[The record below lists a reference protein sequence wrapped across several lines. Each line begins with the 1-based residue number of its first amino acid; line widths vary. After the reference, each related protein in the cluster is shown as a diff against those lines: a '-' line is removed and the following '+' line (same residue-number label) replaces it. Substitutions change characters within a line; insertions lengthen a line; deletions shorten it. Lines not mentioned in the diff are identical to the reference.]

1 MALTALRSIPRG
13 LSARLFALTVAFV
26 MAGAV
31 LILLPALARYRLT
44 YLADRIDAAHLAV
57 FALEATPDNMVSQDL
72 AKRLL
77 ADVGARGIVV
87 HEPAMTLMIDAEI
100 PPRIDATYDLRRPG
114 LLMPI
119 AGAVA
124 TLMHSGNRVLRVL
137 AVSPKAPNEVVEVLL
152 DEGPLRQAMWG
163 FALRV
168 FGLAMLISAITGTLL
183 YVGLRRLLVTPLL
196 RLVASM
202 MAFRDDPEDAARVIV
217 PERRNDELG
226 LAQRELAAMQE
237 TVRQAL
243 RQKERLAALG
253 TAVAKMNHD
262 LRNILATAR
271 LVSDGLAG
279 SALPEVRRASP
290 RLVAA
295 IDRAV
300 ALCARTLSYT
310 GEGSP
315 PPLRRRFALALLV
328 DEIAALAGPPGE
340 TGSAFDNAVPPTL
353 AVEADRD
360 QLFRALQNL
369 ALNAIEAGARRVS
382 VRAREE
388 GSATLIEVADDGPGL
403 PPKARDN
410 LFRPFAGSARP
421 GGTGL
426 GLAIAREVMRAHGG
440 DVALAESTGAGTVF
454 LLTLPAPGQNGAALS
469 RHPRESE
476 GPGQTYVASPGS
488 PLARGRQ

>member
-1 MALTALRSIPRG
+1 MALPVLSLPRG

-31 LILLPALARYRLT
+31 LVFLPALARYRIA
-44 YLADRIDAAHLAV
+44 YLSDRIDAAHLAV
-57 FALEATPDNMVSQDL
+57 VALEATPDNMVAPDL
-72 AKRLL
+72 ARRLL
-77 ADVGARGIVV
+77 AEVGALGIVV
-87 HEPAMTLMIDAEI
+87 HEPTMTLMIDADTPPEI
-100 PPRIDATYDLRRPG
+100 DVTYDLRHSAS
-114 LLMPI
+114 LMPI
-119 AGAVA
+119 ADAVA
-124 TLMHSGNRVLRVL
+124 DLAQSGSRVMRVLGV
-137 AVSPKAPNEVVEVLL
+137 APKAPGKVVELLL
-152 DEGPLRQAMWG
+152 DARQLRAAMWG

-168 FGLAMLISAITGTLL
+168 FGFAMLISAATGTLL
-183 YVGLRRLLVTPLL
+183 YFGLRRLLVTPLL

-202 MAFRDDPEDAARVIV
+202 MSFRDDPEDGARVIR
-217 PERRNDELG
+217 PEPRGDELG

-253 TAVAKMNHD
+253 TAVAKINHD

-279 SALPEVRRASP
+279 SAAPEVRRANP

-295 IDRAV
+295 LDRAV
-300 ALCARTLSYT
+300 ALCTRTLTYT

-315 PPLRRRFALALLV
+315 PPVRRRFALALLG
-328 DEIAALAGPPGE
+328 DELAGLVE
-340 TGSAFDNAVPPTL
+340 LRVLFENAVPPTL
-353 AVEADRD
+353 AIEADRD
-360 QLFRALQNL
+360 QLFRALHNL
-369 ALNAIEAGARRVS
+369 ALNAVEAGAHRVIL
-382 VRAREE
+382 RAREE
-388 GSATLIEVADDGPGL
+388 GASTVIEMADDGPGL

-440 DVALAESTGAGTVF
+440 DVALGESTGAGTMF
-454 LLTLPAPGQNGAALS
+454 LLTLPAPGEIPA
-469 RHPRESE
+469 P
-476 GPGQTYVASPGS
+476 
-488 PLARGRQ
+488 PLADLSASEPPGTPRAPRARG

>member
-1 MALTALRSIPRG
+1 MALSALNFPRG

-31 LILLPALARYRLT
+31 LVFLPALTRYRLA

-57 FALEATPDNMVSQDL
+57 FALEATPDNMVGPDL
-72 AKRLL
+72 ARRLL

-87 HEPAMTLMIDAEI
+87 HEPAMTLMIDADT
-100 PPRIDATYDLRRPG
+100 PPPIDATYDLRKPG
-114 LLMPI
+114 FLMPI
-119 AGAVA
+119 ADAVA
-124 TLMHSGNRVLRVL
+124 TLVQGGDRVLRVL
-137 AVSPKAPNEVVEVLL
+137 AVTPKAPDEVVELLL

-168 FGLAMLISAITGTLL
+168 FGLAMLISALTGTLL

-196 RLVASM
+196 ALVANM
-202 MAFRDDPEDAARVIV
+202 MAFRDDPEDGARVIA
-217 PERRNDELG
+217 PEPRADELG

-253 TAVAKMNHD
+253 TAVAKINHD

-279 SALPEVRRASP
+279 SAAPEVRRANP
-290 RLVAA
+290 RLIAA

-300 ALCARTLSYT
+300 ALCTRTLTYT

-315 PPLRRRFALALLV
+315 PPMRRRFALALLV
-328 DEIAALAGPPGE
+328 DELAGLIEPAGDSGF
-340 TGSAFDNAVPPTL
+340 TFANDVPATL

-369 ALNAIEAGARRVS
+369 ALNAIEAGARHVT
-382 VRAREE
+382 VRARED
-388 GSATLIEVADDGPGL
+388 GSSTLVEVADDGPGL

-440 DVALAESTGAGTVF
+440 DVTLAESTASGTVF
-454 LLTLPAPGQNGAALS
+454 LLTLPAPSGQGEAWTPSA
-469 RHPRESE
+469 
-476 GPGQTYVASPGS
+476 PGKRIASLRS
-488 PLARGRQ
+488 Q

>member
-1 MALTALRSIPRG
+1 MALPALPFPRG

-31 LILLPALARYRLT
+31 LIFLPALARVRLA
-44 YLADRIDAAHLAV
+44 YLSDRIDAAHLAV
-57 FALEATPDNMVSQDL
+57 FALEATPDNMVSPDL
-72 AKRLL
+72 ARRLL

-87 HEPAMTLMIDAEI
+87 HEPAMTLMIDADA
-100 PPRIDATYDLRRPG
+100 PPPIDATYDLRSPG
-114 LLMPI
+114 VLMPI

-124 TLMHSGNRVLRVL
+124 TLAEGGNRVLRVL
-137 AVSPKAPNEVVEVLL
+137 GVSPKAPGAVVEVLL
-152 DEGPLRQAMWG
+152 DEKPLRQAMWG

-168 FGLAMLISAITGTLL
+168 FGLAMLISALTGTLL

-217 PERRNDELG
+217 PEPRADELG

-253 TAVAKMNHD
+253 TAVAKINHD

-279 SALPEVRRASP
+279 SAAPEVRRANP

-300 ALCARTLSYT
+300 ALCARTLTYT

-315 PPLRRRFALALLV
+315 PPERRRFALRLLV
-328 DEIAALAGPPGE
+328 DELVGLVEPFAL
-340 TGSAFDNAVPPTL
+340 DNAVPATL
-353 AVEADRD
+353 AVDADRD

-369 ALNAIEAGARRVS
+369 ALNAIEAGARHVA
-382 VRAREE
+382 VRARE
-388 GSATLIEVADDGPGL
+388 ADATTLIEVADDGPGL

-440 DVALAESTGAGTVF
+440 DVALGESTAAGTVF
-454 LLTLPAPGQNGAALS
+454 LLTLPAPGVQSEVWTPPAPDTGIAALRS
-469 RHPRESE
+469 
-476 GPGQTYVASPGS
+476 Q
-488 PLARGRQ
+488 

>member
-1 MALTALRSIPRG
+1 MALTALPVPRG

-31 LILLPALARYRLT
+31 LIFLPALARYRLA

-87 HEPAMTLMIDAEI
+87 HEPTMTLMIDAGI
-100 PPRIDATYDLRRPG
+100 PPRIDATYDLRQPG
-114 LLMPI
+114 FLMPI
-119 AGAVA
+119 ADAVA
-124 TLMHSGNRVLRVL
+124 TLVQGGNRVLRVL
-137 AVSPKAPNEVVEVLL
+137 GVSAKARNEVVEVLI

-168 FGLAMLISAITGTLL
+168 FGLAMLISAVTGTLL

-202 MAFRDDPEDAARVIV
+202 IAFRDDPEDAARVIV
-217 PERRNDELG
+217 PEGRDDELG

-253 TAVAKMNHD
+253 TAVAKINHD

-279 SALPEVRRASP
+279 SAAPEVRRVTP

-300 ALCARTLSYT
+300 ALCARTLTYT

-328 DEIAALAGPPGE
+328 DELGGLLEPAGAGF
-340 TGSAFDNAVPPTL
+340 AFVNEVPPTL

-369 ALNAIEAGARRVS
+369 ALNAIEAGARRVT
-382 VRAREE
+382 VRAREADA
-388 GSATLIEVADDGPGL
+388 ATLVEIADDGPGL

-440 DVALAESTGAGTVF
+440 DVTLAESTAAGTVF
-454 LLTLPAPGQNGAALS
+454 VLTLPAPRGAATL
-469 RHPRESE
+469 P
-476 GPGQTYVASPGS
+476 PPVAIPPTLAL
-488 PLARGRQ
+488 PLKGGG